1 MPVSADRVL
10 QLAKVLKGFVPRE
23 ELSLADYLKSIPRLE
38 SLADVPSGTTVL
50 VRGDVDAKP
59 GPTIGDGDIRLRSM
73 KETLDF
79 GRQKG
84 WKQVL
89 FGHRGRKEKD
99 KPIGSLD
106 KVAKRLGEILG
117 CEVPVITDWL
127 DEATGTVKDAAAAK
141 IKEAKPDSVLMLENV
156 RAYDLETVLW
166 KAKEDALPSL
176 APKLAA
182 MANSMAEKIGSVY
195 INEALSAGSLDASS
209 TIVPLAMKR
218 VALGKYIA
226 REFEQPMMEC
236 LKAKLVVFSGIKIDK
251 LDDLEAMIAR
261 GTISTIFSAG
271 SLAMSLR
278 KAAALLEGKEYCL
291 GVAEDP
297 AHKDKPYYIPPER
310 VEQAKRM
317 LAAGKQHG
325 IEFVLPIDSVL
336 ADGSVADTLKPTD
349 QQFDVGPKTS
359 ALFAAKIGEFIEKNK
374 ANPKNAVAFH
384 NGVFGMFEDPK
395 FEAGTKAFISQL
407 KRLKDAGHPVYVGG
421 GEGGTALE
429 KYGKPDW
436 ISHCFTAGGTVLNAL
451 GSEPVPYL
459 VSLRAAA
466 KEN

>member
-1 MPVSADRVL
+1 MLFRSASQSPSSSLVSTQQSAGDDTIYLNVDVPA
-10 QLAKVLKGFVPRE
+10 QAKVYV
-23 ELSLADYLKSIPRLE
+23 
-38 SLADVPSGTTVL
+38 
-50 VRGDVDAKP
+50 
-59 GPTIGDGDIRLRSM
+59 
-73 KETLDF
+73 
-79 GRQKG
+79 
-84 WKQVL
+84 
-89 FGHRGRKEKD
+89 
-99 KPIGSLD
+99 
-106 KVAKRLGEILG
+106 
-117 CEVPVITDWL
+117 
-127 DEATGTVKDAAAAK
+127 
-141 IKEAKPDSVLMLENV
+141 
-156 RAYDLETVLW
+156 
-166 KAKEDALPSL
+166 
-176 APKLAA
+176 
-182 MANSMAEKIGSVY
+182 
-195 INEALSAGSLDASS
+195 NEALSAGSLDASS

-226 REFEQPMMEC
+226 AEFEQPMMEC

-278 KAAALLEGKEYCL
+278 KAAAKLEGKEFCL

-310 VEQAKRM
+310 VEQAQRM

-336 ADGSVADTLKPTD
+336 ADGSVADTLKPSD

-359 ALFAAKIGEFIEKNK
+359 DLFAAKIGEFIEKNK
-374 ANPKNAVAFH
+374 ANPKDAVTFH

-395 FEAGTKAFISQL
+395 FEAGTKAFINQL

-429 KYGKPDW
+429 NYGRPDW
-436 ISHCFTAGGTVLNAL
+436 VTHCFTAGGTVLNAL

-459 VSLRAAA
+459 VALWEAA
-466 KEN
+466 K